1 MKLRL
6 LTCAE
11 LELAEAVDY
20 YNSQLAG
27 LGFEFAAEVKST
39 LERIVSCP
47 SAWPRLSKRSRRCL
61 VNRFPYGVL
70 YQQDDASILVVAVMH
85 LSRSPRRWQQH
96 LRPDAGME

>member
-20 YNSQLAG
+20 YNSQFAG
-27 LGFEFAAEVKST
+27 LGFEFAAEVKAA

-47 SAWPRLSKRSRRCL
+47 SAWPRFSK
-61 VNRFPYGVL
+61 
-70 YQQDDASILVVAVMH
+70 Q
-85 LSRSPRRWQQH
+85 
-96 LRPDAGME
+96 